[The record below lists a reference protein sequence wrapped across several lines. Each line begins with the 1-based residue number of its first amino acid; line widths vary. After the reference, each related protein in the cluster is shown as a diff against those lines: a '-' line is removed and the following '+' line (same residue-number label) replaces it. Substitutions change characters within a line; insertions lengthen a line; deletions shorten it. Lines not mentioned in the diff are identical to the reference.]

1 MSQDASATA
10 AAAAEVKKVKEVK
23 PKESKPKEAK
33 PKEVKA
39 DAKKVIEKDA
49 SQLLGIEAKKEE
61 NFPEWYSQVI
71 TRAELVDYYDVSGCY
86 ILRPY
91 SYSIWEKI
99 QSFFDAEIKKIGVQ
113 NSYFPMFV
121 SPSALEKE
129 EKELHGF
136 EAEVAWVTKSGKTD
150 LQVPIAVRPTSETV
164 MYPAFKNWIR
174 SHRDLPLKLNQWCN
188 VVRWEFKHPVP
199 FIRTREFLWQEG
211 HTAFA
216 TLEESE
222 KEVRYILDRYADVY
236 EKLLAVPVIQGRKSE
251 KEKFAGALYTTTVE
265 AFIPS
270 NGRAVQAA
278 TSHCLGQTFSK
289 MFGVEFLNEK
299 EQKENV
305 WQNSW
310 GLTTRSI
317 GVMIMVHGDDKGL
330 VLPPRIAQTQ
340 VVIVP
345 IIMKNTNV
353 EQMSAKANEI
363 KASLE
368 AVGVRCLFD
377 DEPKNPGWKFNHWEK
392 MGVPVRI
399 ELGPKDME
407 KQSVVLVRRD
417 NGEKLF
423 SSWAD
428 LPAMVPKLLDTIQNS
443 MFLRAKEVR
452 DSRIVDVDKWE
463 NFLPALDRK
472 CICRVPWCQ
481 RVDCEGEIKERSGKE
496 SVERAAI
503 ASSETEIGLTG
514 SAKSLCIPFEQPAL
528 APETPCFACSQK
540 AKGYAVFGRSY

>member
-1 MSQDASATA
+1 MNFHAYLSFYSKLGLEKNSNTTKKKDHFFVVSTFYLMSQDASATA
-10 AAAAEVKKVKEVK
+10 AAAGIFYYSHILPFHLHQSFILFSFFFLFLFFLPFFLLFLFFFFSFSSFSFHFPFPAEVKKVKEVK
-23 PKESKPKEAK
+23 PKEAKTKEAK
-33 PKEVKA
+33 PKEVKS

-270 NGRAVQAA
+270 NGRAVQVL
-278 TSHCLGQTFSK
+278 TC
-289 MFGVEFLNEK
+289 FLFYPFLF
-299 EQKENV
+299 V
-305 WQNSW
+305 
-310 GLTTRSI
+310 SI
-317 GVMIMVHGDDKGL
+317 SFQFL
-330 VLPPRIAQTQ
+330 
-340 VVIVP
+340 
-345 IIMKNTNV
+345 
-353 EQMSAKANEI
+353 S
-363 KASLE
+363 
-368 AVGVRCLFD
+368 FF
-377 DEPKNPGWKFNHWEK
+377 FN
-392 MGVPVRI
+392 
-399 ELGPKDME
+399 
-407 KQSVVLVRRD
+407 
-417 NGEKLF
+417 F
-423 SSWAD
+423 
-428 LPAMVPKLLDTIQNS
+428 
-443 MFLRAKEVR
+443 
-452 DSRIVDVDKWE
+452 
-463 NFLPALDRK
+463 
-472 CICRVPWCQ
+472 
-481 RVDCEGEIKERSGKE
+481 
-496 SVERAAI
+496 
-503 ASSETEIGLTG
+503 
-514 SAKSLCIPFEQPAL
+514 
-528 APETPCFACSQK
+528 
-540 AKGYAVFGRSY
+540 